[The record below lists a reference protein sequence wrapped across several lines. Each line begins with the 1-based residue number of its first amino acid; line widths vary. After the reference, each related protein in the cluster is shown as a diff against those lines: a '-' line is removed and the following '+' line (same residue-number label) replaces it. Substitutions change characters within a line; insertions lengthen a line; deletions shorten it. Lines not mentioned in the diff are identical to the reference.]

1 MTRIRPDLVGVVI
14 VRDANWQPVIL
25 SAGDTV
31 PDDALDQVG
40 DHVLDEAKPAGRRQ
54 PKSE

>member
-1 MTRIRPDLVGVVI
+1 MSRIRPDLVGVVI

-40 DHVLDEAKPAGRRQ
+40 DHVLDEVKPAGRRQ